1 MKHLWKWNIKT
12 VSKVHQ
18 LAPLSVKHQ
27 QSVEI
32 VILRIS
38 IDNYIFRPLTI
49 CNLKRSCFAMQAIT
63 FTRVERGL
71 VCRKKFCFFQLLL
84 FGQLVV
90 STSID
95 TFTQLVWK
103 TLFTRKKESA
113 NKKTERETFI
123 ARGFCSLAPNAKEA

>member
-27 QSVEI
+27 QSFEI

-49 CNLKRSCFAMQAIT
+49 CNLKRSRFAMQAIT
-63 FTRVERGL
+63 FTRVEKGL
-71 VCRKKFCFFQLLL
+71 VCVKSSTFFSSSSLAI
-84 FGQLVV
+84 GGKYKYRYVHTISV
-90 STSID
+90 
-95 TFTQLVWK
+95 K
-103 TLFTRKKESA
+103 NTLFTRKKESA
-113 NKKTERETFI
+113 NKTTEREKLLLLEVFV
-123 ARGFCSLAPNAKEA
+123 A